1 MKAKMCLLTLIR
13 FSFLN
18 NSFLRNLGIVLTKV
32 LWLALCKGIMQALM
46 VFISCYCFLSVFMLS
61 QAQDCFFIIK
71 DKEGALRRRQ
81 AEAPKECLWHK
92 VL

>member
-32 LWLALCKGIMQALM
+32 LCKGIMQALM
-46 VFISCYCFLSVFMLS
+46 FIHSFQLFLLVFMSSASLGLFLLY
-61 QAQDCFFIIK
+61 QDKRNRGFGAYEPRQDCDVANFK
-71 DKEGALRRRQ
+71 
-81 AEAPKECLWHK
+81 
-92 VL
+92 